1 MKTPTN
7 IKKQLHW
14 LEKKIDDFILE
25 EMNSREGKQASSQ
38 ALQHCSRCQEDE
50 KQAQFW
56 FWWTTQ

>member
-38 ALQHCSRCQEDE
+38 EQHCSRCQEDE